1 MADRP
6 RIIGI
11 DLGTTNTLVASVKNR
26 IPKIV
31 PTDRG
36 NLILPS
42 VVALSA
48 KGDLMVGGV
57 AKDQMVTNPRNTLY
71 GTKRLIGRKYNS
83 RVVEELKGYFKY
95 DIVEAPDGDAAVML
109 GGHIYTLPQVS
120 SVILKQLKTIA
131 EQFMGGPIEEAV
143 ISVPA
148 YYTDSQRQAVKE
160 AGKLAGFDVKR
171 IVNEPTAAALAYGF
185 NRGLDQKILVY
196 DLGGGTFDVSVLH
209 LTGNV
214 FEVLATGGDTFLG
227 GVDFDNRVI
236 DYVLEKFWEETK
248 VDLSQSPI
256 AMQRIKN
263 AAEAAKIDL
272 TLIPNVVID
281 LPFIEERKGKPMD
294 LRIPL
299 TRENLNAL
307 TMDLVDRTFEICDR
321 VLEEKGI
328 SRSEIDE
335 IILVG
340 GQSRMPLVQQRIQEH
355 FGKPPR
361 KGVHPDECVALGAA
375 LLADSLGSIDAVT
388 LLDAVS
394 MPIGYALPNGR
405 VRRVIEKNSRIPL
418 VKSFRLPAPEG
429 AGRAL
434 HRDGHLPGRQRPAW
448 WTTSTWARSGCR
460 PSRRGGRST
469 SGSTRS
475 ACCRSSSRRPA
486 APSASSWP
494 PGTRRSCSRRSWRAW
509 PRSGPRRPSRRLPR
523 RPPTRRAVGCSPAS
537 RASSAGGS
545 ESGMATFPS
554 KEWCEQAVR
563 LLNEDPE
570 RSLAAQGW
578 QGEIGVIV
586 DAEPGKLTR
595 AFVAYVVPNNSRIET
610 LRVLDDP
617 DDLDEFEPA
626 YLARAPYS
634 VWKQLLQGSLDP
646 VEAVLRRRIA
656 VKGDLQ
662 QLVERL
668 RFKGIADR
676 LFTQL
681 QTEYMD
687 EQ

>member
-42 VVALSA
+42 VVALGA
-48 KGDLMVGGV
+48 KGDLLVGGV
-57 AKDQMVTNPRNTLY
+57 AKDQMVTNPKNTLY
-71 GTKRLIGRKYNS
+71 GTKRLIGRKYHS
-83 RVVEELKGYFKY
+83 KAVDELKSYFKY
-95 DIVEAPDGDAAVML
+95 DIVEGTDGEAAVTL
-109 GGHIYTLPQVS
+109 GGRVYTLPEVS
-120 SVILKQLKTIA
+120 SFILKQLKTIA
-131 EQFMGGPIEEAV
+131 EQFLGGPIDEAV

-160 AGKLAGFDVKR
+160 AGRLAGFNVKR

-227 GVDFDNRVI
+227 GVDFDNRVM

-263 AAEAAKIDL
+263 ASEAAKIDL

-281 LPFIEERKGKPMD
+281 LPYIEERKGKPLD

-321 VLEEKGI
+321 VLQEKGI
-328 SRSEIDE
+328 SRSDIDE

-405 VRRVIEKNSRIPL
+405 VRRVIEKNSLIPL
-418 VKSFRLPAPEG
+418 VKSFRLPPPKDPGAPFIEMDIFQG
-429 AGRAL
+429 DSDLMVDNEFLGTLKVPAESAGRKIDFRLNEECLLQVIVEDPSGPKRIELATRDTPELLKKELARVAQERAL
-434 HRDGHLPGRQRPAW
+434 KAEQAA
-448 WTTSTWARSGCR
+448 STPSSQQGSSGLF
-460 PSRRGGRST
+460 SSIKSIVRRG
-469 SGSTRS
+469 
-475 ACCRSSSRRPA
+475 
-486 APSASSWP
+486 
-494 PGTRRSCSRRSWRAW
+494 
-509 PRSGPRRPSRRLPR
+509 
-523 RPPTRRAVGCSPAS
+523 
-537 RASSAGGS
+537 
-545 ESGMATFPS
+545 
-554 KEWCEQAVR
+554 
-563 LLNEDPE
+563 
-570 RSLAAQGW
+570 
-578 QGEIGVIV
+578 
-586 DAEPGKLTR
+586 
-595 AFVAYVVPNNSRIET
+595 
-610 LRVLDDP
+610 
-617 DDLDEFEPA
+617 
-626 YLARAPYS
+626 
-634 VWKQLLQGSLDP
+634 
-646 VEAVLRRRIA
+646 
-656 VKGDLQ
+656 
-662 QLVERL
+662 
-668 RFKGIADR
+668 
-676 LFTQL
+676 
-681 QTEYMD
+681 
-687 EQ
+687 